1 MNALTPPAMG
11 ARPAMP
17 ADLPDSDPDAAG
29 LFWGLQYCRAGM
41 LSLTRLEL
49 AMESG
54 DRQRI
59 IEAIDRLHAL
69 DGEIERTVA
78 GLPVPA
84 EPDPARAAIEEYLG
98 REKMAVAFEKL
109 VLASGISGPGIAS
122 PAARSPRSRAPA
134 VAAPARAD
142 AGAPW
147 GEFDDEPPF
156 AARPAGFLAEY
167 GAKAAILLAIVA
179 ATGATLAVAL

>member
-1 MNALTPPAMG
+1 MNALTPPLAG
-11 ARPAMP
+11 GRPADR
-17 ADLPDSDPDAAG
+17 APDAPAAATDRAATE
-29 LFWGLQYCRAGM
+29 LFWGLQYCRATT

-69 DGEIERTVA
+69 DGEIERKVA
-78 GLPVPA
+78 SLPGPA
-84 EPDPARAAIEEYLG
+84 ELDPARTAIEEYLG

-122 PAARSPRSRAPA
+122 PPAAYSAEPA
-134 VAAPARAD
+134 GRGQLRFPAGPPDLGD
-142 AGAPW
+142 A
-147 GEFDDEPPF
+147 PPF
-156 AARPAGFLAEY
+156 AVADRPGIVATY
-167 GAKAAILLAIVA
+167 GPKAALLLAIVA
-179 ATGATLAVAL
+179 ATGAILAVAL

>member
-1 MNALTPPAMG
+1 MNAYSPPVGG
-11 ARPAMP
+11 ASHAASSPPGPA
-17 ADLPDSDPDAAG
+17 ATD

-69 DGEIERTVA
+69 DGEIERKVA
-78 GLPVPA
+78 SLPAPVG
-84 EPDPARAAIEEYLG
+84 PDPERAAFEEYLG

-109 VLASGISGPGIAS
+109 VLASGISGPGL
-122 PAARSPRSRAPA
+122 APHRP
-134 VAAPARAD
+134 AAPAPGYPASSARDDGTDIDENARS
-142 AGAPW
+142 AGIVAT
-147 GEFDDEPPF
+147 
-156 AARPAGFLAEY
+156 Y
-167 GAKAAILLAIVA
+167 GPKAAILSVIVA
-179 ATGATLAVAL
+179 ATGAILVAAL

>member
-1 MNALTPPAMG
+1 MNALTPPPG
-11 ARPAMP
+11 GGRPAALADSP
-17 ADLPDSDPDAAG
+17 AMG

-54 DRQRI
+54 DRRRI

-69 DGEIERTVA
+69 DGEIERKVA
-78 GLPVPA
+78 ALPEPA
-84 EPDPARAAIEEYLG
+84 DPDPARGAMEEYLA

-122 PAARSPRSRAPA
+122 PIARP
-134 VAAPARAD
+134 APARID
-142 AGAPW
+142 RMELNDDPPFGAPS
-147 GEFDDEPPF
+147 PPGMI
-156 AARPAGFLAEY
+156 ATY
-167 GAKAAILLAIVA
+167 GPKAALLIAIVA
-179 ATGATLAVAL
+179 ATGATLIAAL